1 MIRKLMFPAFA
12 AVLITAG
19 SALAQ
24 SPHLQVVVDISEQ
37 SMRVYQGEKLLH
49 TWPVSTARKGKKT
62 PTGSYSPQWL
72 SKNHRSSLYNNA
84 PMPYSIFYS
93 GNYAI
98 HGTNQTSKLGSP
110 ASAGCVR
117 LSTENAARLFNH
129 VQTHGKGSMSIQI
142 RP

>member
-1 MIRKLMFPAFA
+1 MIRSLMFPAFA
-12 AVLITAG
+12 ALLISVG
-19 SALAQ
+19 SAFAQ

-37 SMRVYQGEKLLH
+37 SMRVYQ
-49 TWPVSTARKGKKT
+49 GKKT

-98 HGTNQTSKLGSP
+98 HGTNQTGKLGSP

-129 VQTHGKGSMSIQI
+129 YFA
-142 RP
+142 PL